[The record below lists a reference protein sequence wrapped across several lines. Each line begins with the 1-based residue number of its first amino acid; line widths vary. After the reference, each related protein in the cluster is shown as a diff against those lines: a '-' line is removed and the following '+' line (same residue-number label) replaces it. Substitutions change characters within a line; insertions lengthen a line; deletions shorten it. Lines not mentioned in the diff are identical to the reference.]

1 MDDPV
6 DDCMDK
12 QILRCAFVE
21 GCYVMEHGLHGA
33 HPTRAKVTLVCE
45 QLTVIIVLLL
55 ADEEQGEPD
64 CINPNGLEVM

>member
-1 MDDPV
+1 
-6 DDCMDK
+6 
-12 QILRCAFVE
+12 
-21 GCYVMEHGLHGA
+21 MEHGLHGA